1 MAAADAPGDDVP
13 VIVVPEV
20 RDYTRINAELT
31 RLLDAGHRHVRLAG
45 VDGQRL
51 LAHGLRGDW
60 SAIVVVEGNAGPE
73 LAADLCAPGLTVSCT
88 GGARDGAGRGLRSGR
103 LLIAG
108 DADAAVGYAQAGGT
122 IIVHG
127 SSGPRAGLDQSGGE
141 LMILGSVD
149 RLAGE
154 RQRRGTIAL
163 FGDRIG
169 PFSGHGR
176 SGGRILRGIRG
187 HEDYRATLLAIV
199 EASERPRRSTT

>member
-1 MAAADAPGDDVP
+1 MVATDPPGGDDP

-31 RLLDAGHRHVRLAG
+31 RLLDAGHHRVRLAG

-51 LAHGLRGDW
+51 LAQGLRGNW
-60 SAIVVVEGNAGPE
+60 SAEVIVEGNAGPE
-73 LAADLCAPGLTVSCT
+73 LAADLLAPGLTVSCT
-88 GGARDGAGRGLRSGR
+88 GGASDGAGRGLRLGR
-103 LLIAG
+103 LLIHG
-108 DADAAVGYAQAGGT
+108 DTGAAVGYAQAGGM
-122 IIVHG
+122 IIVYG
-127 SSGPRAGLDQSGGE
+127 SAGPRAGLDQSGGE

-163 FGDRIG
+163 FGDHIG

-176 SGGRILRGIRG
+176 SGGQILRGIEGYEFFRNS
-187 HEDYRATLLAIV
+187 LLMCV
-199 EASERPRRSTT
+199 EAAERSRRRTS